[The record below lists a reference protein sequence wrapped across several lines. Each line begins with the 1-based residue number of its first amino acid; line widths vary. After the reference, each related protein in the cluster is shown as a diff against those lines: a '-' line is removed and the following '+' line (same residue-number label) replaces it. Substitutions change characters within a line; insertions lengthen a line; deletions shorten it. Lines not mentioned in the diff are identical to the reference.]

1 MPTPQKAMTINYLK
15 FRPGTNITS
24 PPSKRTSTM
33 CVVPCC
39 QLKFFRILLVAQ
51 DIIQK
56 SDQASNNGLIHGV
69 KTLENYKNDVPK
81 ETCERQ
87 LFGVGYLQE
96 VPVSYR
102 VILVLWT

>member
-1 MPTPQKAMTINYLK
+1 MCSPVLSVKVLPNTLSSTGHNTEI
-15 FRPGTNITS
+15 RPGI
-24 PPSKRTSTM
+24 
-33 CVVPCC
+33 
-39 QLKFFRILLVAQ
+39 
-51 DIIQK
+51 
-56 SDQASNNGLIHGV
+56 NNGHIHGV

-81 ETCERQ
+81 ETCRRQ